1 MSDSFKICAI
11 GIVFAIVCVL
21 IKNYRGEFLIP
32 VRLASTILIFY
43 VVIALVSP
51 VVKFLNGVMGQT
63 LPTEYMEIILKT
75 LAIAYM
81 TQISGEMCRECGE
94 NSIAFGIETVGKIE
108 IVVLSL
114 PLINNI
120 ISMAGEL
127 LQW

>member
-11 GIVFAIVCVL
+11 GIIFAMVCVL

-32 VRLASTILIFY
+32 VRLASIVLIFG
-43 VVIALVSP
+43 VVVALISP
-51 VVKFLNGVMGQT
+51 IVKFLNNIMGQT
-63 LPTEYMEIILKT
+63 LPLEYMQIILKT

-94 NSIAFGIETVGKIE
+94 SSIAFGIETVGKIE

-127 LQW
+127 LTW

>member
-1 MSDSFKICAI
+1 MSDSFKICAL

-32 VRLASTILIFY
+32 VRLASIIVIFAA
-43 VVIALVSP
+43 VIALISP
-51 VVKFLNGVMGQT
+51 IIKFLNGIMGQT
-63 LPTEYMEIILKT
+63 MPIEYMEIILKT

-81 TQISGEMCRECGE
+81 TQISAELCRECGE

-108 IVVLSL
+108 IVILSL
-114 PLINNI
+114 PLISNV
-120 ISMAGEL
+120 ISMSREF

>member
-11 GIVFAIVCVL
+11 GIIFAIVCVL

-32 VRLASTILIFY
+32 VRLAAIVLIFG
-43 VVIALVSP
+43 VVVLLISP
-51 VVKFLNGVMGQT
+51 IVKFLNNIMGQT
-63 LPTEYMEIILKT
+63 LPLEYIEIILKT

-81 TQISGEMCRECGE
+81 TQISSEMCRESGE
-94 NSIAFGIETVGKIE
+94 SSIAFGIETVGKIE
-108 IVVLSL
+108 IVILSL

-127 LQW
+127 LEW

>member
-11 GIVFAIVCVL
+11 GIIFAIVCVL

-32 VRLASTILIFY
+32 VRLASVILIFG
-43 VVIALVSP
+43 VVIAIISP
-51 VVKFLNGVMGQT
+51 VVKYLNTLMGQT
-63 LPTEYMEIILKT
+63 LPLEYMQIILKT

-94 NSIAFGIETVGKIE
+94 SSIAFGIETVGKIE

>member
-11 GIVFAIVCVL
+11 GIIFAIVCVL

-32 VRLASTILIFY
+32 VRLAAIVLIFG
-43 VVIALVSP
+43 VVVLLISP
-51 VVKFLNGVMGQT
+51 IVKFLNNIMGAT
-63 LPTEYMEIILKT
+63 LPLEYIEIILKT

-81 TQISGEMCRECGE
+81 TQISSEMCRESGE
-94 NSIAFGIETVGKIE
+94 SSIAFGIETVGKIE
-108 IVVLSL
+108 IVILSL

-127 LQW
+127 LEW

>member
-11 GIVFAIVCVL
+11 GIIFAIVCVL

-32 VRLASTILIFY
+32 VRLASVILIFG
-43 VVIALVSP
+43 VVIAIISP
-51 VVKFLNGVMGQT
+51 VVKYLNTLMGQT
-63 LPTEYMEIILKT
+63 LPLEYMQIILKT

-94 NSIAFGIETVGKIE
+94 SSIAFGIETVGKIE
-108 IVVLSL
+108 IIVLSL

>member
-11 GIVFAIVCVL
+11 GIIFAIVCVL

-32 VRLASTILIFY
+32 VRLASVILIFG
-43 VVIALVSP
+43 VVIAIISP
-51 VVKFLNGVMGQT
+51 VVKYLNTLMGRT
-63 LPTEYMEIILKT
+63 LPLEYMQIILKT

-94 NSIAFGIETVGKIE
+94 SSIAFGIETVGKIE

>member
-11 GIVFAIVCVL
+11 GIIFAIVCVL

-32 VRLASTILIFY
+32 VRLASVILIFG
-43 VVIALVSP
+43 VVIAIISP
-51 VVKFLNGVMGQT
+51 VVKYLNTLMGQM
-63 LPTEYMEIILKT
+63 LPLEYMQIILKT

-94 NSIAFGIETVGKIE
+94 SSIAFGIETVGKIE